1 MTVTNHMMT
10 GALIA
15 MAVHKPILAIPLALV
30 SHFVTD
36 MLPHYGY
43 GKLPFDERDSQKH
56 FLLKQTLDTYFAV
69 ILLWL
74 VPYLTRNVQTP
85 LVTTW
90 CMLMAFVPDVIWPY
104 QYVMAKRRGTY
115 PPLNWYTRFHKAI
128 QWCERPWGI
137 YVELVWFVIIALSI
151 KSFIP

>member
-15 MAVHKPILAIPLALV
+15 VVIHRPALAIPLALI

-43 GKLPFDERDSQKH
+43 GDVAFHERDSQKH
-56 FLLKQTLDTYFAV
+56 FLLKQTLDTYIGLV
-69 ILLWL
+69 LLWI
-74 VPYLTRNVQTP
+74 VPYVVQSQQAP
-85 LVTTW
+85 LVTLL
-90 CMLMAFVPDVIWPY
+90 CMLAAFVPDVVWPY
-104 QYVMAKRRGTY
+104 QYVMAHRRGVY
-115 PPLNWYTRFHKAI
+115 PPLNWYAKFHKAI

-137 YVELVWFVIIALSI
+137 YFEAVWLAFVILSI
-151 KSFIP
+151 KILLP